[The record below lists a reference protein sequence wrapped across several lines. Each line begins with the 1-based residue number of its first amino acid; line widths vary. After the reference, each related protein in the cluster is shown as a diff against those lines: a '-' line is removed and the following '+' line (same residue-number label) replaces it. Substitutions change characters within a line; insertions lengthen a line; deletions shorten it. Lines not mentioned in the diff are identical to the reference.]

1 MSAGMVIILYGAVLY
16 GVAHLF
22 LTLTT
27 YEQRHRWWYNF
38 LAAILIFGGLGFIYE
53 VIASRGSFI
62 GL

>member
-1 MSAGMVIILYGAVLY
+1 MSEAPITYRGTVYPW
-16 GVAHLF
+16 HCDHKS
-22 LTLTT
+22 T

-38 LAAILIFGGLGFIYE
+38 LAAILIFGGLGFLYE